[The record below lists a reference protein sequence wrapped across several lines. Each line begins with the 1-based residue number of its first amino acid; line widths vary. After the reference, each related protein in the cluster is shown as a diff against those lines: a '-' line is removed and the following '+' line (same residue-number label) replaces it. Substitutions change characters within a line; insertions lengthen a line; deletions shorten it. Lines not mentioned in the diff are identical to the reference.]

1 MRWRRPRNGIDGR
14 GPIERNMDLN
24 LAKTSSTFF
33 DYMGFTSTMA
43 DKFELDLSLQ
53 QHLLQDDGTI
63 HPGVFSTMLDISMG
77 ATISI
82 ETNSF
87 ATTINLNLSFFDL
100 SPKKNYQAETKIL
113 NQDGKYVTAEG
124 TIYSQDGVL
133 IAKGIGTFKAT
144 PIKKE

>member
-1 MRWRRPRNGIDGR
+1 MGFKSTIADRF
-14 GPIERNMDLN
+14 ELN
-24 LAKTSSTFF
+24 LP
-33 DYMGFTSTMA
+33 
-43 DKFELDLSLQ
+43 LQ
-53 QHLLQDDGTI
+53 PHLLQDDGAI

-100 SPKKNYQAETKIL
+100 LPKETYQAETKIL
-113 NQDGKYVTAEG
+113 KHEGKYVTAEG
-124 TIYSQDGVL
+124 TIFTEDGVL

-144 PIKKE
+144 PIKQK

>member
-1 MRWRRPRNGIDGR
+1 MNRP
-14 GPIERNMDLN
+14 
-24 LAKTSSTFF
+24 KTSSTFF
-33 DYMGFTSTMA
+33 DYMGFKSTIA
-43 DKFELDLSLQ
+43 DRFELNLPLQ
-53 QHLLQDDGTI
+53 PHLLQDDGAI

-100 SPKKNYQAETKIL
+100 LPKETYQAETKIL
-113 NQDGKYVTAEG
+113 KHEGKYVTAEG
-124 TIYSQDGVL
+124 TIFTEDGVL

-144 PIKKE
+144 PIKQK

>member
-1 MRWRRPRNGIDGR
+1 M
-14 GPIERNMDLN
+14 ELN
-24 LAKTSSTFF
+24 KAKTSSTFI
-33 DYMGFTSTMA
+33 DYMGFTSTMT

-63 HPGVFSTMLDISMG
+63 HPGVFSTMIDISMG
-77 ATISI
+77 ATISV

-100 SPKKNYQAETKIL
+100 SPREHYQAETKIL
-113 NQDGKYVTAEG
+113 NQEGKYVTAEG
-124 TIYSQDGVL
+124 MIFSQDGVL

-144 PIKKE
+144 PIKKG

>member
-1 MRWRRPRNGIDGR
+1 
-14 GPIERNMDLN
+14 
-24 LAKTSSTFF
+24 
-33 DYMGFTSTMA
+33 MGFKSAVA
-43 DKFELDLSLQ
+43 DKFELKLPLQ
-53 QHLLQDDGTI
+53 PHLLQDDGTI

-100 SPKKNYQAETKIL
+100 LPKETYQAETKIL
-113 NQDGKYVTAEG
+113 KHEGKYVTAEG
-124 TIYSQDGVL
+124 TIFTEDGVL

-144 PIKKE
+144 PINQK